1 MKLIIIDRAFG
12 TGSKKEGRQCPLTRF
27 WYNLK
32 HQNLIFS
39 NGLGMLLKRS
49 PATDPS
55 HIVRTSYGSALQQ
68 KGCAMSTLGLSWKIC
83 ESSLLLPLGT
93 QPHDFLRSEK
103 AYAQCIICSL
113 PWLGCSKWKYTVIAH
128 IPSPFKRA
136 TQKTSLGIRVNV
148 NWGRINVKIRCDH
161 CTVTQVTCVFTP
173 NQPGSLRQCCRI
185 PIYLHWIF
193 PILQFEIL
201 SLGTFINDVP

>member
-12 TGSKKEGRQCPLTRF
+12 TGSKKEGGQCPLTSF

-83 ESSLLLPLGT
+83 ESSLLPLGT
-93 QPHDFLRSEK
+93 QPQDFLRCEK
-103 AYAQCIICSL
+103 AYNEYGHKNKKKQITKWIVTCSL
-113 PWLGCSKWKYTVIAH
+113 PRLGCSEWKYILRSNGEMGRFKKNFTLWADIAH
-128 IPSPFKRA
+128 TPSSFARA
-136 TQKTSLGIRVNV
+136 TQHISLYVY
-148 NWGRINVKIRCDH
+148 
-161 CTVTQVTCVFTP
+161 
-173 NQPGSLRQCCRI
+173 SSQC
-185 PIYLHWIF
+185 
-193 PILQFEIL
+193 EL
-201 SLGTFINDVP
+201 S